1 MRDVAAAL
9 GAWFKG
15 KRRGPHDLAAL
26 ALMVLLAVSIAALDE
41 GSLGLRVVRTVL
53 VGILAVLV
61 LAAADRG
68 GWFKK

>member
-1 MRDVAAAL
+1 MRDFAAML

-15 KRRGPHDLAAL
+15 KRRSPQDLAAL
-26 ALMVLLAVSIAALDE
+26 AMMVLLAVAIAALDD
-41 GSLGLRVVRTVL
+41 GSLGLRIVRTVL